1 MNDNGGKNMADKLNI
16 TLIKSTIG
24 SIPKHKKTVEAL
36 GLRKIN
42 QVVEMPDNVAVRGM
56 VDSVKHLVKVEE
68 I

>member
-1 MNDNGGKNMADKLNI
+1 MADKLKI

-24 SIPKHKKTVEAL
+24 AVPKNRKTVEAL

-42 QVVEMPDNVAVRGM
+42 HTVERPDNPAIRGM
-56 VDSVKHLVKVEE
+56 VRQIRHMVKVEE